1 MTNLAGVGCGE
12 VPAAVGGTASI
23 PHRSRYVLR
32 RRQGQ
37 AGCIPGS
44 VSERPLVA
52 QHHWRSCQ
60 QASAHAGSAH
70 SASGGPAWGA
80 PWEGGPSEHQQDCR
94 VGIPFRM
101 GAQGKLP
108 WHLLIS
114 QTLLGRLLPASAG
127 LPEPAGEAVRAPAGL
142 AALAASGLKH
152 P

>member
-1 MTNLAGVGCGE
+1 MQKLSANAHDKPRRGWVWGSTSSCGGHCE
-12 VPAAVGGTASI
+12 HTAQK
-23 PHRSRYVLR
+23 PLRPQEEARSSRLHSW
-32 RRQGQ
+32 
-37 AGCIPGS
+37 S

-94 VGIPFRM
+94 VGIPFWM

-114 QTLLGRLLPASAG
+114 QTLLGRLLQH
-127 LPEPAGEAVRAPAGL
+127 LL
-142 AALAASGLKH
+142 ACLSLQEKLFGHLLD
-152 P
+152 